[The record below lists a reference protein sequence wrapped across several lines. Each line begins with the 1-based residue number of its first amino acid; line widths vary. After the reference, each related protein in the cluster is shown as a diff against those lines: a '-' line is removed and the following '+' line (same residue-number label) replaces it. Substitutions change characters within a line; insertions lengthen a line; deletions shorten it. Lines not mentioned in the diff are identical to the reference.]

1 MNRLKM
7 LAVTFNNKMSD
18 MSLQRSTVPA
28 ELLCAQPLW
37 ALFLLLSY
45 KHWRKY
51 KYVGA
56 CLGRREDCLSDPI
69 SASLSHPLQTKRDEM
84 FER

>member
-1 MNRLKM
+1 
-7 LAVTFNNKMSD
+7 MSD

-56 CLGRREDCLSDPI
+56 CLGRREGLSVGSNIGVFVTPF
-69 SASLSHPLQTKRDEM
+69 ANQAR
-84 FER
+84 